1 MKHPFSAAKNPAPLR
16 VDSKYPLFS
25 PRRQKLRDGFECDD
39 NGIVANEI
47 RTIMKKQS
55 GALRLHLCVRRYA
68 DTPTRRYL
76 IVCGCGSAAL

>member
-55 GALRLHLCVRRYA
+55 GTLRLISAFA

-76 IVCGCGSAAL
+76 ILCACGSAAL